1 MVDPEFGTGCLKIT
15 PAHSENDKE
24 IGDRHNL
31 ESVDILN
38 DDGSLNHFNLHY
50 SGMDRFEAR
59 KKIVVELNSMGA
71 LIKSEPYVT
80 KIGRSERTNCIIEP
94 RLSKQWFFKNGK
106 NSETS
111 IECSF
116 EQRSTVFPKK
126 VQKHL

>member
-1 MVDPEFGTGCLKIT
+1 MNKSIPIISDDLVDPEFGTGCLKIT

-80 KIGRSERTNCIIEP
+80 KIVDPRGRTAS
-94 RLSKQWFFKNGK
+94 LSQGYP
-106 NSETS
+106 NSG
-111 IECSF
+111 F
-116 EQRSTVFPKK
+116 
-126 VQKHL
+126 